1 MCKFFLNLSLQFFL
15 NVFLGVY
22 LNLFFVEVLQVV
34 RDLSIPIEADHL
46 LFDIYTNQ
54 YSEY

>member
-1 MCKFFLNLSLQFFL
+1 MCKFFLNLSLQFFF

-22 LNLFFVEVLQVV
+22 LNLIFVEVLQVV